1 MKMLDNYYFQS
12 AKADFHR
19 DRLLE
24 EAEKDRLAR
33 TQQSVNAE
41 QPHVMHRLG
50 DFLIASGTR
59 IKEQYQSSEEIQPVL
74 RRATK

>member
-19 DRLLE
+19 DRLMQ
-24 EAEKDRLAR
+24 EAENDRLAR
-33 TQQSVNAE
+33 HQHPVDTE
-41 QPHVMHRLG
+41 RPHVMQKLG

-59 IKEQYQSSEEIQPVL
+59 IKEQYQSGDEIQPVL